1 MKEKR
6 ILYLDGLRLVS
17 ALAVVVIHLSA
28 TGYSRAL
35 SGSYE
40 WVVCLC
46 YNGLARFAVPV
57 FVMISGAMYLDPG
70 RVVIMKH
77 MVQKAGKIMA
87 VFLAWSLA
95 YALTEAMK
103 DYPVFSGDYFLSVA
117 HKAVTGHYHMWYLY
131 MIAVL
136 YLATPFLRPIAADRN
151 LLKQFIL
158 LTFLLNHAAA
168 LPGLIP
174 GWEDTVTTVR
184 ENSNL
189 GIFSGFTGYYCLG
202 YYLHTE
208 RFTKKQARMIGLLAL
223 ALPVTAVVAGCVF
236 QMPMLLISQQ
246 MPHIFLYSAGV
257 FLLFKR
263 ATHRLERSSLLKDA
277 IGKLAAC
284 SFGVYLVHPAFNF
297 ILRRLGIYALTFDP
311 LLCVPLCSLLVFA
324 ASYVTT
330 WNMKKLPL
338 IKYLT

>member
-6 ILYLDGLRLVS
+6 ILYLDALRLVG

-28 TGYSRAL
+28 TGYSEAL
-35 SGSYE
+35 PGSYE
-40 WVVCLC
+40 WVVCLS
-46 YNGLARFAVPV
+46 YNALARFAVPV

-70 RVVIMKH
+70 RTVTMDHIFRKT
-77 MVQKAGKIMA
+77 GKMIA
-87 VFLAWSLA
+87 VFLAWSVT
-95 YALTEAMK
+95 YALTESLK
-103 DYPVFSGDYFLSVA
+103 EHTLFSGSYFLSVA
-117 HKAVTGHYHMWYLY
+117 QKAVTGHYHMWYLY

-136 YLATPFLRPIAADRN
+136 YLATPFLRPIAADRK
-151 LLKQFIL
+151 LLKRFIL
-158 LTFLLNHAAA
+158 LAFLLNHAAF
-168 LPGLIP
+168 LLEMIP
-174 GWEDTVTTVR
+174 GWEDTFATVT
-184 ENSNL
+184 ESANL

-208 RFTKKQARMIGLLAL
+208 HFTKKQTRLIELLSL
-223 ALPVTAVVAGCVF
+223 LLPVAVVAGCTL
-236 QMPMLLISQQ
+236 QMPKLLTSQQ

-257 FLLFKR
+257 FLAFQK
-263 ATHRLERSSLLKDA
+263 ASEWLEQSPLLKDL

-297 ILRRLGIYALTFDP
+297 TLRRLGIYALTFDP

-324 ASYVTT
+324 ASYGTVRIT
-330 WNMKKLPL
+330 KKLPL